1 MKFLSVEPLLE
12 DLGAIDFTGLDW
24 VIVGGESGPGA
35 RPMPAEWVRPIRD
48 DCVAKGIPF
57 FCKQW
62 GGVRKHTTGRVLDG
76 RTSPDRRVSGRT
88 VLHACANRGR
98 WIEND
103 RFYMKTLCIVPCG
116 KAKIWD
122 KRPDAGPTPAK
133 DVYTGPFA
141 TMCRRYALRFHS
153 ADWCIISAKYGF
165 LQPDDRVPG
174 RYEVTFNRKST
185 QPISVED
192 MVEQAKKTGLLSYDR
207 VVCVAGSAYVDR
219 CRRVFGE
226 SIVVETLSG
235 CRSQGA
241 MMQKLK
247 QAILAGVPLIG

>member
-1 MKFLSVEPLLE
+1 
-12 DLGAIDFTGLDW
+12 
-24 VIVGGESGPGA
+24 
-35 RPMPAEWVRPIRD
+35 
-48 DCVAKGIPF
+48 
-57 FCKQW
+57 
-62 GGVRKHTTGRVLDG
+62 
-76 RTSPDRRVSGRT
+76 
-88 VLHACANRGR
+88 
-98 WIEND
+98 
-103 RFYMKTLCIVPCG
+103 MKTLCIVPCG

-192 MVEQAKKTGLLSYDR
+192 LVEQAKKTGLLSYDR